1 MIQMTKLPIQRRTFL
16 AKTGLF
22 LSGSLFFSSFTKSK
36 KITIM
41 SASKYQLISHHLC
54 PFLHRSIIL
63 LEKKGLKRDV
73 DFTVTY
79 VPIYDLPKW
88 LFELSPKGSM
98 PVLKFADNKILLRSV
113 TINAYFDETI
123 KPTFLPKDAYERAI
137 HRGMILTCGD
147 LLDQM
152 RMVYTS
158 KDAAAMTT
166 AIDKLFAGLKDAQ
179 KDLQAIM
186 ANQGK
191 NDVQMVECSF
201 AALFTLMLNFDKIKK
216 DERWANLKDVRA
228 YADKLMADPIV
239 MGSKCPDYN
248 GEFEKF
254 FTHFGSAFKLG

>member
-1 MIQMTKLPIQRRTFL
+1 MTKQRINPIKRRVFIT
-16 AKTGLF
+16 KIGLF
-22 LSGSLFFSSFTKSK
+22 GGSLFFSSFTKSK
-36 KITIM
+36 NIIIM
-41 SASKYQLISHHLC
+41 SQPKFELISHHLC
-54 PFLHRSIIL
+54 PFLHRSIIF

-98 PVLKFADNKILLRSV
+98 PVLKFSDNKILLRSV

-123 KPTFLPKDAYERAI
+123 EPAFFPT
-137 HRGMILTCGD
+137 
-147 LLDQM
+147 DQM

-158 KDAAAMTT
+158 KDAVAMTI
-166 AIDKLFAGLKDAQ
+166 AIDKLFAGLKDAE
-179 KDLQAIM
+179 KDLQPII

-191 NDVQMVECSF
+191 NEAQMVECSF
-201 AALFTLMLNFDKIKK
+201 GALFTLMLNFDKIKK
-216 DERWANLKDVRA
+216 DERWANLKDVKA

-239 MGSKCPDYN
+239 LGSKCPDYN

-254 FTHFGSAFKLG
+254 FNHFGSAFKLNP

>member
-1 MIQMTKLPIQRRTFL
+1 MPIKRRDFL
-16 AKTGLF
+16 AKAGLLF
-22 LSGSLFFSSFTKSK
+22 CGSLFFPSFTQSK
-36 KITIM
+36 NRTIM
-41 SASKYQLISHHLC
+41 SASKFELISHHLC

-179 KDLQAIM
+179 KDLQPIIK
-186 ANQGK
+186 NQGK
-191 NDVQMVECSF
+191 NAVQMLECSF
-201 AALFTLMLNFDKIKK
+201 GALFTLMLNFDKLKN
-216 DERWANLKDVRA
+216 DERWANLKDIKA
-228 YADKLMADPIV
+228 YADKLMTDPTV
-239 MGSKCPDYN
+239 LGSKCPDYN

-254 FTHFGSAFKLG
+254 FTHFGSAFKSA